1 MERLR
6 WRGNLSQ
13 EEGLFMKDDTTSS
26 VIVKTTG
33 KKQKYTEP
41 TLDIQYV
48 EEHDVIMTSNPT
60 VLPDHD
66 F

>member
-1 MERLR
+1 
-6 WRGNLSQ
+6 
-13 EEGLFMKDDTTSS
+13 MKDDTTSS

-33 KKQKYTEP
+33 KKHKYTEP
-41 TLDIQYV
+41 TLGIQYV
-48 EEHDVIMTSNPT
+48 EEHDVISASDPT